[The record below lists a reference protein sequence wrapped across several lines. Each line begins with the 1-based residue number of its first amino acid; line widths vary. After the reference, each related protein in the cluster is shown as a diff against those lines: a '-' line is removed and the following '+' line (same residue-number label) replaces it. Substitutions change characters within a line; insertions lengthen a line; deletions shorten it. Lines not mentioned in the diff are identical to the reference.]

1 MKKFNIPLKLSEE
14 YVVSE
19 TPTGSEPLH
28 VEKIINQF
36 KRPVIYV
43 TADREKQERFI
54 EGCDFLCPNINV
66 EILPAWDC
74 LPYDRLFP
82 SPGIIAKRA
91 KTLTNIAN
99 NLTNIDVLAVTVSST
114 LQLLPSPKYF
124 KGRYLELLVGRKI
137 NRERFLANIVDFGF
151 RSAATVFEPG
161 EFSIRGG
168 IIDIFPISEKDP
180 VRIDFFG
187 DVIDG
192 IRYFDIHSQ
201 ISSKSLDKVLLTS
214 LMELSFDESSK
225 STFRNN
231 YRTLFG
237 GVKANDQI
245 YHSVTDGQYVQG
257 LEHMLPLFFDR
268 LYSIFDYFTDP
279 LVIFE
284 DNIHLRKLFSVLP
297 CRRVESH

>member
-1 MKKFNIPLKLSEE
+1 MFCHKYLSL
-14 YVVSE
+14 S
-19 TPTGSEPLH
+19 
-28 VEKIINQF
+28 
-36 KRPVIYV
+36 
-43 TADREKQERFI
+43 
-54 EGCDFLCPNINV
+54 
-66 EILPAWDC
+66 
-74 LPYDRLFP
+74 
-82 SPGIIAKRA
+82 
-91 KTLTNIAN
+91 
-99 NLTNIDVLAVTVSST
+99 VSSSIGLRNT
-114 LQLLPSPKYF
+114 VAIKERAEIENLDHAFDEIIVPTEEVIEI
-124 KGRYLELLVGRKI
+124 RRGRKI

-201 ISSKSLDKVLLTS
+201 ISSKSLEKVLLTS

-225 STFRNN
+225 STFRSN

-245 YHSVTDGQYVQG
+245 YHSVTDGQYIQG

-268 LYSIFDYFTDP
+268 LYSIFDYFVDP

-284 DNIHLRKLFSVLP
+284 DNIHNNFREHESLIKNQFANKTRELQQIRDHQWKALVEAHPTGRALFWFLLLYLELHKVLYLFYQ
-297 CRRVESH
+297 